1 MDTNN
6 PIILEVYDITWDQ
19 YKQESTDLPK
29 ELKLQWIKKDWNKS
43 EVSDWLSEYFKV
55 KINNIKINE
64 LDEQP
69 GSG

>member
-19 YKQESTDLPK
+19 SKQESTDLPK
-29 ELKLQWIKKDWNKS
+29 ELKLQWIKKNWNQS
-43 EVSDWLSEYFKV
+43 EVSDWISEYFKV
-55 KINNIKINE
+55 KVKSFKINE